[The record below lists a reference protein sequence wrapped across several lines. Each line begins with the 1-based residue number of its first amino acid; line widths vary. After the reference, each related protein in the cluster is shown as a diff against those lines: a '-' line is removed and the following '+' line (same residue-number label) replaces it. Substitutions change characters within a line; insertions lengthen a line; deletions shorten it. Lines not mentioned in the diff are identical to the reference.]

1 MIDIHTHLIPN
12 VDDGS
17 KSVDITFKTFE
28 EAQKVGF
35 TDIILTS
42 HYIPE
47 YNETKKEEL
56 TFWKENLQEVLKSKN
71 SKLKL
76 HSGMEIYIS
85 ENINE
90 FIEQGK
96 LLTLANS
103 KYILMELPMNATVN
117 YLNYVIYFLE
127 SIGLKLI
134 IAHPERYRNVQKT
147 PDIVKEYI
155 EKGCLMQCNYGSILG
170 KYGKEAKD
178 TIKYLLK
185 NNLVHFIAT
194 DCHNSGGIYL
204 EVPKAL
210 KKIEKIIGTKKT
222 YEITTLNE
230 RKIINNEQW

>member
-17 KSVDITFKTFE
+17 KNVDITFKTFE

-71 SKLKL
+71 SNLKL
-76 HSGMEIYIS
+76 HLGMEIYIS

-103 KYILMELPMNATVN
+103 KYILMELPMNTTVN

-222 YEITTLNE
+222 YEITTLNQ